1 MRISDWSSDVC
12 SSDLHVA
19 DRSPP
24 SRLHHIRIG
33 LGVLLKLRMADM
45 PHLNGGFRQNRLV
58 HTSHYSLTKGF
69 RVGRRAWEP
78 NYHCHLFST
87 AETLLR
93 TSITSPHTGFTHD
106 GPSVGAPRSTDES
119 Q

>member
-1 MRISDWSSDVC
+1 M
-12 SSDLHVA
+12 LAKHVA

-58 HTSHYSLTKGF
+58 HTSHYSLTKGLG
-69 RVGRRAWEP
+69 VGRRAWAP
-78 NYHCHLFST
+78 NRSEEHTSELQSLMSISYAVFCLKKKNQNKYLTEYH
-87 AETLLR
+87 
-93 TSITSPHTGFTHD
+93 D
-106 GPSVGAPRSTDES
+106 
-119 Q
+119 

>member
-1 MRISDWSSDVC
+1 M
-12 SSDLHVA
+12 LAKHVA

-58 HTSHYSLTKGF
+58 HTSHYSLTKGLG
-69 RVGRRAWEP
+69 VGRRAWAP
-78 NYHCHLFST
+78 NYHCHLVST

-93 TSITSPHTGFTHD
+93 TSIRRSEERR
-106 GPSVGAPRSTDES
+106 VGKECVSTCRYRWS
-119 Q
+119 RYH